1 MAWLYFCNE
10 FIELLLLNNLFDLLW
25 IYNKLLLLLRWLDT
39 ASLLSERIVYYQL
52 EYFP

>member
-25 IYNKLLLLLRWLDT
+25 ICNKLLLLLWWLDT